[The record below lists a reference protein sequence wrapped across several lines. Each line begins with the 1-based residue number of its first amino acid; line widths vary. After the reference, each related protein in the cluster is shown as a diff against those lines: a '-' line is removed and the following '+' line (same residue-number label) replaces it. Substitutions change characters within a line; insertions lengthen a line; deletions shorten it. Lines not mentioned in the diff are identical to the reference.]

1 MKRLSDK
8 NKNILLTAVSAILF
22 LITLAIIWIV
32 HRAVHFQMDD
42 IWYATKLYDGQES
55 PPIENIK
62 DIFEAQVWHYFNWGG
77 RSVTHFFLQI
87 TLLIGETFAD
97 IMNVIMTVITA
108 LLITLMATDF
118 SGTKKNFAEKLI
130 SITVIMGMLHAFNPD
145 WHLNMYWQSGSA
157 NYLHITVVILLFV
170 WAYLHEVRENSNKII
185 AGSGNSEK
193 VESSENGEK
202 ARGSEAAGKN
212 SLVREIIFAVIMLP
226 VGLFTGWSNENMGPT
241 AFLLACVSMFLI
253 KKKGGKICFWMIEGA
268 VLTAIGSALCI
279 LAPGNSVRSAYI
291 EKKSLKADL
300 FLRLYG
306 ISKGAFEYLFIA
318 FLTAMA
324 LLAVL
329 IFILREK
336 AGAEI
341 YLTLGAAV
349 ISWGAMI
356 MSPHYPDRAAYG
368 TMVFLILAIIILT
381 EKIIKAKKEM
391 VYPFYVMGA
400 FVWMRGMFL
409 VLQFFAARNYWI

>member
-1 MKRLSDK
+1 MKKK
-8 NKNILLTAVSAILF
+8 NLILTVVSAILF
-22 LITLAIIWIV
+22 LITLAIIFIV

-42 IWYATKLYDGQES
+42 IWYATKLYNGQDS

-62 DIFEAQVWHYFNWGG
+62 DIFEAQVWHWYNWGG

-87 TLLIGETFAD
+87 TLLIGELFAD
-97 IMNVIMTVITA
+97 IMNVIMTVITG
-108 LLITLMATDF
+108 LIITLMSMEFA
-118 SGTKKNFAEKLI
+118 GTKKSFGRKLV
-130 SITVIMGMLHAFNPD
+130 SIVVIMGMLHAFNPD

-170 WAYLHEVRENSNKII
+170 WAYLHEMKEAIQNNSGSTENS
-185 AGSGNSEK
+185 A
-193 VESSENGEK
+193 
-202 ARGSEAAGKN
+202 KN
-212 SLVREIIFAVIMLP
+212 TSVREIIFAILMLP

-241 AFLLACVSMFLI
+241 AFLLACAAMFII
-253 KKKGGKICFWMIEGA
+253 KKKGGKIRFWMVEGA
-268 VLTAIGSALCI
+268 ILTAVGSALCI

-291 EKKSLKADL
+291 EKKSLKAEL

-306 ISKGAFEYLFIA
+306 ISKGALEYLFIA
-318 FLTAMA
+318 FLAAMA

-329 IFILREK
+329 VYILKEK
-336 AGAEI
+336 AGAEVYI
-341 YLTLGAAV
+341 TLGAAI

-368 TMVFLILAIIILT
+368 TMAFLIVAIMILA

-391 VYPFYVMGA
+391 IYPFYVMGA

>member
-1 MKRLSDK
+1 MEK
-8 NKNILLTAVSAILF
+8 NNKKQNIILTIVGAIFF

-42 IWYATKLYDGQES
+42 IWYATKLYNGQDS

-62 DIFEAQVWHYFNWGG
+62 DIFEAQVWHWYNWGG

-87 TLLIGETFAD
+87 TLLIGELFAD
-97 IMNVIMTVITA
+97 IMNVLMTVITG
-108 LLITLMATDF
+108 LIITLMSMDF
-118 SGTKKNFAEKLI
+118 AGTKKNFGRKLI

-170 WAYLHEVRENSNKII
+170 WAYLHEMK
-185 AGSGNSEK
+185 
-193 VESSENGEK
+193 
-202 ARGSEAAGKN
+202 EATHHN
-212 SLVREIIFAVIMLP
+212 IIFAILMLP
-226 VGLFTGWSNENMGPT
+226 IGLFTGWSNENMGPT
-241 AFLLACVSMFLI
+241 AFLLACAAMFII
-253 KKKGGKICFWMIEGA
+253 KKKGGKIRFWMVEGA
-268 VLTAIGSALCI
+268 ILTVVGSALCI

-291 EKKSLKADL
+291 EKKSFKADL

-329 IFILREK
+329 IFILKEK
-336 AGAEI
+336 AGAEV

-368 TMVFLILAIIILT
+368 TMAFLIVAIMILA

-391 VYPFYVMGA
+391 IYPFYAMGA

-409 VLQFFAARNYWI
+409 VLQFLAARNYWI

>member
-1 MKRLSDK
+1 MKKTDDK
-8 NKNILLTAVSAILF
+8 KINLILTIVSGLLF
-22 LITLAIIWIV
+22 LITIAIIWIV
-32 HRAVHFQMDD
+32 HRDVHFQMDD
-42 IWYATKLYDGQES
+42 IWYATKLYNGQDS

-62 DIFEAQVWHYFNWGG
+62 DIFEAQIWHWYNWGG

-87 TLLIGETFAD
+87 TLLLGEVFAD
-97 IMNVIMTVITA
+97 IMNVLMTVITG
-108 LLITLMATDF
+108 LIITLMSEDF
-118 SGTKKNFAEKLI
+118 AGTAKEIAGAKKGFGRKLI

-157 NYLHITVVILLFV
+157 NYLHITVVILLFA
-170 WAYLHEVRENSNKII
+170 WAYLHEVRE
-185 AGSGNSEK
+185 AGLKTG
-193 VESSENGEK
+193 
-202 ARGSEAAGKN
+202 AGPEMSDHTAGTGKGA
-212 SLVREIIFAVIMLP
+212 LIREIIFAVIMLP

-241 AFLLACVSMFLI
+241 AFLLAIASMFII
-253 KKKGGKICFWMIEGA
+253 KKKGGKIRFWMIEGA
-268 VLTAIGSALCI
+268 ILSAAGSALCI

-306 ISKGAFEYLFIA
+306 ISKGALEYLFIA
-318 FLTAMA
+318 FLVTIA

-336 AGAEI
+336 AGAEVYI
-341 YLTLGAAV
+341 LLGAAV

-368 TMVFLILAIIILT
+368 TMVLLIAAIMILA
-381 EKIIKAKKEM
+381 EKIIKAKKEF
-391 VYPFYVMGA
+391 VYPLYAMGS

-409 VLQFFAARNYWI
+409 VLQFFAARHYWI

>member
-1 MKRLSDK
+1 MSNSK
-8 NKNILLTAVSAILF
+8 NKKKNIILTVVSAVLF
-22 LITLAIIWIV
+22 LITLAIIWII
-32 HRAVHFQMDD
+32 HRSVHFQMDD

-55 PPIENIK
+55 PPIENLK

-87 TLLIGETFAD
+87 TLLIGELFAD
-97 IMNVIMTVITA
+97 IMNVIMTVITG
-108 LLITLMATDF
+108 LIITLMSMDF
-118 SGTKKNFAEKLI
+118 AGTKKNFAGKLI
-130 SITVIMGMLHAFNPD
+130 SITAIIGMLHAFNPD

-193 VESSENGEK
+193 VESNENSEK
-202 ARGSEAAGKN
+202 ASGGDTARRK
-212 SLVREIIFAVIMLP
+212 SLIREIVFAVIMLP

-241 AFLLACVSMFLI
+241 AFLLACVSMFLM
-253 KKKGGKICFWMIEGA
+253 KKKGGKIRFWMIEGA

-291 EKKSLKADL
+291 EEKSLKAEL

-329 IFILREK
+329 VFILKEK
-336 AGAEI
+336 AGAEV

-368 TMVFLILAIIILT
+368 TMVFLIAAIMILAD
-381 EKIIKAKKEM
+381 KIIKANKEM